1 MRQSLRAIWRAALAR
16 LINKGVVGAGVACV
30 KVPVAQSPTYIIMH
44 ATQLPSSLLN
54 NPDAFPVWYQVWELH
69 SFDVLARLIK

>member
-1 MRQSLRAIWRAALAR
+1 M
-16 LINKGVVGAGVACV
+16 LIMPLIHIIFEEA
-30 KVPVAQSPTYIIMH
+30 VPKAHFPTYIIMH

-69 SFDVLARLIK
+69 SFDVLACLIE